1 MGDWRDPA
9 RTNKENKLNNQTD
22 QYFDLKSL
30 SSYSCLGVPTLRDYM
45 REGLPHFKLKGKI
58 LVKRSEFDGWLES
71 FRINKD
77 HELGDLVDGVIRGLS
92 E

>member
-1 MGDWRDPA
+1 M
-9 RTNKENKLNNQTD
+9 NSQSD
-22 QYFDLKSL
+22 QYFDLKAL
-30 SSYSCLGVPTLRDYM
+30 SGYSCLAVPTLRDYLQQGM
-45 REGLPHFKLKGKI
+45 PYFKLKGKI

-77 HELGDLVDGVIRGLS
+77 YEIDSIVNGVIRGLS

>member
-1 MGDWRDPA
+1 MD
-9 RTNKENKLNNQTD
+9 NLND

-30 SSYSCLGVPTLRDYM
+30 SNYSCLAVPTLRDYLHQGM
-45 REGLPHFKLKGKI
+45 PHFKFKGKI

-77 HELGDLVDGVIRGLS
+77 YELDSIVNGVIRGLS